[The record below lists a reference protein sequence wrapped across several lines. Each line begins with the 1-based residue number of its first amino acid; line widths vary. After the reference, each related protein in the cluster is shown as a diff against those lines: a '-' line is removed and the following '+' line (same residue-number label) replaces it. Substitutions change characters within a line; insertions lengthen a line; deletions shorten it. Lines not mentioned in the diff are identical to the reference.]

1 MSTDNGTAQRAL
13 NAEAKGTKGGKIFI
27 WRYSEEVEPEDGGD
41 PFVEDKEVVLIIPQK
56 FKRLKFS
63 QLMGRNDLAGGL
75 GVVFG
80 KAVVDQLLELEMDAS
95 EFELFMDRL
104 GEALGGTTVKN

>member
-1 MSTDNGTAQRAL
+1 MTEQDGRAQRAL
-13 NAEAKGTKGGKIFI
+13 NAEAKGTKGGQIFV
-27 WRYSEEVEPEDGGD
+27 WRYLEEIEPEDASD
-41 PFVEDKEVVLIIPQK
+41 SYTEEREVVLIIPKK

-80 KAVVDQLLELEMDAS
+80 KAVVDELLELEMDAS

-104 GEALGGTTVKN
+104 GDALGGTSVKN

>member
-1 MSTDNGTAQRAL
+1 MSGEAQKAL

-27 WRYSEEVEPEDGGD
+27 WRYQEEVELEDGGE
-41 PFVEDKEVVLIIPQK
+41 PGTVMEDREVVLIIPPK

-63 QLMGRNDLAGGL
+63 QRMGQGDLAGGL
-75 GVVFG
+75 EVVFG
-80 KAVVDQLLELEMDAS
+80 KSVVATLLELEMDAS
-95 EFELFMDRL
+95 EFDLFMDRL

>member
-1 MSTDNGTAQRAL
+1 MSDTGQAQRAL
-13 NAEAKGTKGGKIFI
+13 NAEAKGTKGGKIFV
-27 WRYSEEVEPEDGGD
+27 WRYAEEIEPEDGSD
-41 PFVEDKEVVLIIPQK
+41 PYMEDREVVLIIPRK

-63 QLMGRNDLAGGL
+63 QLMGQNNLAGGL

-80 KAVVDQLLELEMDAS
+80 KAVVDELLELEMDAS

-104 GEALGGTTVKN
+104 GDALGGTTVKN